1 MTLALSLPP
10 ATDSPLGRLD
20 PRWRLAALVV
30 AAGASAAVRTLAAA
44 GAALAGAWLL
54 ALLAR
59 LPLRWYLNRLAA
71 VGGVLL
77 LFAGPLPFLLEGPGP
92 SWQWGRLHLS
102 AYGLTAAGTLVA
114 KALAV
119 ITILLVVLAAGPLEA
134 TLKAARALHVPGILV
149 QIALLSYRY
158 VFVLVDELRRLR
170 IAMRVRGYRNR
181 PTLHSYRT
189 LSHVTGSLLV
199 RGHERAER
207 VSQAMRCR
215 GFDGRFRTL
224 TTFHTRL
231 VDVLVSAAILAS
243 AAGLLCG
250 DWLLLGG

>member
-20 PRWRLAALVV
+20 PRWRLAALLGAAV
-30 AAGASAAVRTLAAA
+30 AAAAVRTLPAAA
-44 GAALAGAWLL
+44 IALAGAWLL

-59 LPLRWYLNRLAA
+59 LPLRWYLGRLVAVAA
-71 VGGVLL
+71 VLL
-77 LFAGPLPFLLEGPGP
+77 LFAAPLPFLLEGPGP
-92 SWQWGRLHLS
+92 SWQWGPVHVS
-102 AYGLTAAGTLVA
+102 SHGLTAAITLLA
-114 KALAV
+114 KALAI
-119 ITILLVVLAAGPLEA
+119 ITILLVVLIAGPLDA
-134 TLKAARALHVPGILV
+134 TLKAARALHFPGLVV

-158 VFVLVDELRRLR
+158 VFVLLDELRRLR
-170 IAMRVRGYRNR
+170 IALRVRGHRNR

-215 GFDGRFRTL
+215 GFDGRFRSL
-224 TTFHTRL
+224 TAFHTRAADI
-231 VDVLVSAAILAS
+231 VASTAILAS
-243 AAGLLCG
+243 AAGLLCC
-250 DWLLLGG
+250 DWLLLRG